1 MNHFQGDFL
10 NFPFCMLENNSFIE
24 PNQSK
29 ERHGTFFLSTP
40 YCSSTEY
47 YLNGIYTACVRFSH
61 VYRNEHPP
69 PKHILR

>member
-47 YLNGIYTACVRFSH
+47 YLNGIIRRA
-61 VYRNEHPP
+61 
-69 PKHILR
+69 